1 MARLHSLYR
10 PPSLLH
16 RFPHR
21 CDDHSDRGALSRS
34 KLGVRQ
40 RLFNIQS
47 ILQKRREMII
57 DLLITIGIPVLQ
69 MLMGKRDLLSILL
82 FPMNTI

>member
-1 MARLHSLYR
+1 
-10 PPSLLH
+10 
-16 RFPHR
+16 
-21 CDDHSDRGALSRS
+21 
-34 KLGVRQ
+34 
-40 RLFNIQS
+40 LFNIQS

-69 MLMGKRDLLSILL
+69 MLMGKRDLPWILL